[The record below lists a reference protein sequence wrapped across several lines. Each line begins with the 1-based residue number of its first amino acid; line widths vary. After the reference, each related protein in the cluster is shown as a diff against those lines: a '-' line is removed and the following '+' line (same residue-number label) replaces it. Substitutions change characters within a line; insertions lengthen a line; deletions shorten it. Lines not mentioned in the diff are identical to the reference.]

1 MSKVVMTEYL
11 TLDGV
16 FEEPGNWSM
25 PYFNDEAASFK
36 FDELSASDALLLGR
50 RTYEGFAAAWPAM
63 EDDQGFADRMNTIP
77 KYVVSTT
84 MEEAGWNNTIVI
96 RENVIE
102 EIARLKQQSG
112 KDILLSGSAELVNS
126 LMSSGLIDEYR
137 LMIHPI
143 VVGTGKRLFENGIDT
158 KNLKLVD
165 TKSTGTGVVILTY
178 QPAEK
183 DGKA

>member
-1 MSKVVMTEYL
+1 
-11 TLDGV
+11 
-16 FEEPGNWSM
+16 
-25 PYFNDEAASFK
+25 
-36 FDELSASDALLLGR
+36 
-50 RTYEGFAAAWPAM
+50 M

-126 LMSSGLIDEYR
+126 LMPSGLIDEYR

-165 TKSTGTGVVILTY
+165 TKMLS
-178 QPAEK
+178 
-183 DGKA
+183 GK